1 MANRFI
7 ESDMWNDSK
16 FADDFTPEDKYFW
29 LMLLTTRYG
38 NLAGCFEF
46 SIKQMSKD
54 SGYNVETIEKLIARF
69 IKEHKMIDYDYD
81 TKEILILN
89 WHKYNWTKSPKF
101 EVSLT
106 KFANEIKSEKF
117 RNHIIKSYKQYTSNT
132 VSIPYQYDTSSI
144 SISSSIRDSI
154 SNRIDLKEINQEKSV
169 VSKVD
174 TSDSSKTKRFVKPT
188 IEDIVKHLR
197 FYYLKDDEK
206 EKFADG
212 FINFYTSKGWLVGKS
227 PMKDW
232 KAAIRTWTKNKN
244 IERKPDIVIEIEVE
258 KGLYEKDN

>member
-7 ESDMWNDSK
+7 QSEMWNDSK
-16 FADDFTPEDKYFW
+16 FADDFTPEDKFFW

-46 SIKQMSKD
+46 SKKQMSND
-54 SGYNVETIEKLIARF
+54 SGYNEQTIENLLYRF
-69 IKEHKMIDYDYD
+69 INIHKIIDYDYE

-101 EVSLT
+101 KVSLD
-106 KFANEIKSEKF
+106 KFVEKIKNEKF
-117 RNHIIKSYKQYTSNT
+117 KNHIIKSYEIYCRDT

-144 SISSSIRDSI
+144 SISSSIRNSI
-154 SNRIDLKEINQEKSV
+154 SNRIDLKEINQEKTG
-169 VSKVD
+169 VSKID
-174 TSDSSKTKRFVKPT
+174 TSVSSKTKNFVKPT
-188 IEDIVKHLR
+188 MKDIIDYLR
-197 FYYLKDDEK
+197 FYYIEEKDK
-206 EKFADG
+206 EPFAES
-212 FINFYTSKGWLVGKS
+212 FIDHYETVGWKVGKT

-232 KAAIRTWTKNKN
+232 KSAIRTWTRNKR
-244 IERKPDIVIEIEVE
+244 IERKPDMVIEIEIE

>member
-1 MANRFI
+1 MEEAPKKYYWLKLQKDFFKRHDIRII
-7 ESDMWNDSK
+7 ESMPNGKDYIIFYLK
-16 FADDFTPEDKYFW
+16 
-29 LMLLTTRYG
+29 LLTESISHDGQLRFSEVIPYETSMLAVITNTNVDIVKTAISVFQ
-38 NLAGCFEF
+38 NLKLMEIWDDQTIYMTETTKMLGTETTWAKEKREYRQRIGQE
-46 SIKQMSKD
+46 KD
-54 SGYNVETIEKLIARF
+54 NVRTKKDNVLQEIELD
-69 IKEHKMIDYDYD
+69 KELDID
-81 TKEILILN
+81 KEID
-89 WHKYNWTKSPKF
+89 K
-101 EVSLT
+101 
-106 KFANEIKSEKF
+106 
-117 RNHIIKSYKQYTSNT
+117 
-132 VSIPYQYDTSSI
+132 
-144 SISSSIRDSI
+144 
-154 SNRIDLKEINQEKSV
+154 DLKEINQEKSV